1 MERKPRL
8 GPTLNEIDLNQLQPE
23 LKLLNKE
30 DIDVFTQQVQR
41 KIDQIN
47 EQLSIGEKESILT
60 EASKEDPIGY
70 QCEKQI
76 LNITEVSFVEHVNCY
91 TTTEEVCSLVSSNY
105 LLHQDV
111 GSPDARLSFA
121 RLMLARLRLNDGAK
135 LWVSQKWGFYKIS
148 CKLLLV

>member
-8 GPTLNEIDLNQLQPE
+8 GPTLNEIDFNQLQPE
-23 LKLLNKE
+23 LKVLNKE

-105 LLHQDV
+105 SHHYNPLLNTNHFQVQD
-111 GSPDARLSFA
+111 A
-121 RLMLARLRLNDGAK
+121 
-135 LWVSQKWGFYKIS
+135 Y
-148 CKLLLV
+148 

>member
-8 GPTLNEIDLNQLQPE
+8 GPTFNEIDFNQLQPE
-23 LKLLNKE
+23 LKVLNKE
-30 DIDVFTQQVQR
+30 DIDVYTQQVQR

-47 EQLSIGEKESILT
+47 AKLTEGEKESILT

-91 TTTEEVCSLVSSNY
+91 TTTEEVCSLVSSDYSLHSHHNNP
-105 LLHQDV
+105 LLNTNHFQVQD
-111 GSPDARLSFA
+111 A
-121 RLMLARLRLNDGAK
+121 
-135 LWVSQKWGFYKIS
+135 Y
-148 CKLLLV
+148 